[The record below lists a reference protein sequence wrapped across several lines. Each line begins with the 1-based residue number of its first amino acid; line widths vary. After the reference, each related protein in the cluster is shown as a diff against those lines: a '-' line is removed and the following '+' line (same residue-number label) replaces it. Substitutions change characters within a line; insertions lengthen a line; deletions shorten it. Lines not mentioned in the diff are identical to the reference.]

1 MSLNN
6 LYKLKKKQDEL
17 ESFAEELKENPIEIS
32 KYKQMVVNSDFA
44 GDVKHKMLDNIQSLQ
59 QAGMLKVDDVQTWED
74 FISDTFKNHKGYY
87 PLRAS
92 DLKQSDGEL
101 YEIHNS
107 IKTRIYYDIPRTS
120 RVQHY
125 SANHGTEHSGKGC
138 GVDVRPIDSNDP
150 HDRKMFN
157 EANERYHKS
166 QERLKLNVKSILEG
180 RKSGK
185 YEKYAPLSE
194 ETKEKYGYDK

>member
-1 MSLNN
+1 MSLKN
-6 LYKLKKKQDEL
+6 LLKLKKEQEEIDA
-17 ESFAEELKENPIEIS
+17 FANELKQNPIEMS
-32 KYKQMVVNSDFA
+32 KYKEMVVNSNLA
-44 GDVKHKMLDNIQSLQ
+44 GAVKHKMLDNMSSMQ
-59 QAGMLKVDDVQTWED
+59 QAGMLKDDAVQTWAE
-74 FISDTFKNHKGYY
+74 FISDTFNNHKGYY

-107 IKTRIYYDIPRTS
+107 VKTRIYYDVPRKS

-185 YEKYAPLSE
+185 YEKYAPLSDAI
-194 ETKEKYGYDK
+194 KEKYGYNK